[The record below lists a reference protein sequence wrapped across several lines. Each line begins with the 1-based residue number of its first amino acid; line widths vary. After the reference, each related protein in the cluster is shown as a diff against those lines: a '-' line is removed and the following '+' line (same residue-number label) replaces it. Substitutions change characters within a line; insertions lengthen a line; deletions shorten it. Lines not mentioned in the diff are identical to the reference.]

1 MNKEFLKDKN
11 LTLRQKE
18 ILIEI
23 NSELEALICYYML
36 DLDIFEKEA
45 SVLIINESKR
55 RFFNDKKN

>member
-23 NSELEALICYYML
+23 NSELEALVCYYML
-36 DLDIFEKEA
+36 DLGISEKEA